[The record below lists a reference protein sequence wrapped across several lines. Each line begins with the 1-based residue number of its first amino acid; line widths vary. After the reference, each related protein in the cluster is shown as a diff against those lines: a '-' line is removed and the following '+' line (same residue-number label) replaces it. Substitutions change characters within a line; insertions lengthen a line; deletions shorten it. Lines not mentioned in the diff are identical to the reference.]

1 MVDRASA
8 YASPGFLPV
17 YSVATEQERDDL
29 IAAAVASG
37 VLLRQGPSQLVSA
50 HLAGEQTLP
59 RLYAFGRQLQ
69 ALHAG
74 LLGREPEPDPYQ
86 GPRPPIPPE
95 IGWFCPVCDEF
106 DTDDDLERLYGV
118 DPTDECPRCE
128 ELMDRVEIRYC
139 DPDDEECPDPDG
151 HHHGIG
157 AHLIPVDE

>member
-29 IAAAVASG
+29 IRAAVAAG

-74 LLGREPEPDPYQ
+74 LLGREPEPDRYQ
-86 GPRPPIPPE
+86 GPTPPVPPE
-95 IGWFCPVCDEF
+95 RGWFCPVCDEF
-106 DTDDDLERLYGV
+106 DTDSDLEQVYGV
-118 DPTDECPRCE
+118 DPLDDECPRCQE
-128 ELMDRVEIRYC
+128 PMDRVTVRYC
-139 DPDDEECPDPDG
+139 DPDEGCPDPDE
-151 HHHGIG
+151 HHHGIDG
-157 AHLIPVDE
+157 HLIPADE